1 MEFFN
6 EFAPVAAIA
15 VIAFLFGLIAKQV
28 KFIPDRWIP
37 VICAL
42 VGAAFSIP
50 AMQIMP
56 EFPGDNWITAIA
68 YGIVSGL
75 AAVGGHQ
82 IYKQL
87 TAPVAITIPAYD
99 KWDENGDPI
108 PERRATNDG
117 D

>member
-1 MEFFN
+1 MEFFA

-42 VGAAFSIP
+42 VGAAFAVP
-50 AMQIMP
+50 AMHIMP

-87 TAPVAITIPAYD
+87 TAPVSITFPAFED
-99 KWDENGDPI
+99 WDENGDPI
-108 PERRATNDG
+108 PPTEGTK
-117 D
+117 